1 MAYTINKSDGS
12 VISTVPDGQ
21 IDAFTTSLTLIG
33 RNYSG
38 FGESLNENFIKL
50 LENFSSTSQP
60 PRAIRGQIWFDSSEL
75 KLKVYNGSAF
85 VPVSS
90 ATLSESEPLDL
101 GAGDLWFN
109 TIDKQLYF
117 YDGTDSILLG
127 PDYSVSQGVS
137 GLQVETILD
146 NLNQS
151 RVITKVFTN
160 GILIGII
167 SKDSFT
173 PKIPIEGFTGSI
185 IPGFNAGSLEG
196 IKFAVTVT
204 NSEALGGQPAS
215 SYVRNNTLSNIIDGQ
230 LIIISSLG
238 ITIGDANQL
247 QLFVDDGNIVLT
259 NIASNKNMSFNVR
272 RGVVNENAINIDTL
286 NRQISFYD
294 GFSNSQVITGGDVT
308 VNGDVTIRGNLI
320 INDGDVTQVNV
331 SDLVVENRQIILAES
346 GDSSFNT
353 DANAD
358 NGGMILKGA
367 SEHQWLWTQASGAW
381 NSTEHINL
389 ETGKEFKIN
398 GVTVL
403 SGTALGSGIVSI
415 PGVTNFGPQNFVDVG
430 PDGSPVGSPDA
441 VVEMRLVN
449 NRIST
454 TKGNLD
460 LELAPDGTGNVALQ
474 GSPKITGMADPTSDQ
489 DAATKKYVDDL
500 VTGRSVVFSLN
511 ITDGLSNTDIANI
524 LEQVAPSAEYLEG
537 TFARVLC
544 TSLSNSSNSVDLNT
558 DLTLSDAEFDT
569 PSGTAF
575 ALTNAVFSLTNI
587 PGQAISVTRTVKIF
601 RVIGGSW
608 SYVSG

>member
-215 SYVRNNTLSNIIDGQ
+215 SYVRNNTPSNIIDGQ

-474 GSPKITGMADPTSDQ
+474 GSPKITGMADPTLDQ